1 MQMVVIHSCYNANN
15 LKPQLNP
22 NAAIM
27 PFKQNCVLQFYRTLN
42 YVLSVWLVAGVCNT
56 ASAAV
61 NVNQLVNDSAA
72 AIVQVQGVQW
82 VKVKIPEQYK
92 NITDDPVYR
101 SLSSILL
108 DGQTPENTKAAP
120 VIKKR
125 INGSGFIFSSNGQI
139 ATNYQWVKG
148 AHEVIVTLA
157 DARQFKAAISL
168 SDPKNDLS
176 FLRIRANN
184 LPTLSLASQ
193 VEEGEGVIAIGAKK
207 RGTSVGVIVST
218 PAQTPASGLVSDV
231 DVSADNS
238 GGPLLNVYGQV
249 LGINST
255 RMKTALNLFRHP
267 MLSKLTSDGFDTNS
281 ATFNSM
287 SYIGFSAT
295 DINQNQ
301 NTALGLPSASGA
313 IVVQV
318 RPGSMAANAGL
329 LKNDV
334 IISLESQSVV
344 EATDLSALPDFLRQD
359 NQAQLT
365 VFRAGERIEL
375 QLSTPKSNTAV
386 ASWSLRKLG
395 LRTRVLS
402 TAQKNAADISS
413 GLLITEVQG
422 DALANNLQA
431 GDWIISIN
439 QTPLTSV
446 AQLNQIAQNLNDGDS
461 VVLYIIRNDERQFVS
476 LTARDE

>member
-1 MQMVVIHSCYNANN
+1 M
-15 LKPQLNP
+15 
-22 NAAIM
+22 
-27 PFKQNCVLQFYRTLN
+27 
-42 YVLSVWLVAGVCNT
+42 
-56 ASAAV
+56 
-61 NVNQLVNDSAA
+61 
-72 AIVQVQGVQW
+72 
-82 VKVKIPEQYK
+82 
-92 NITDDPVYR
+92 
-101 SLSSILL
+101 
-108 DGQTPENTKAAP
+108 
-120 VIKKR
+120 
-125 INGSGFIFSSNGQI
+125 
-139 ATNYQWVKG
+139 
-148 AHEVIVTLA
+148 
-157 DARQFKAAISL
+157 
-168 SDPKNDLS
+168 
-176 FLRIRANN
+176 
-184 LPTLSLASQ
+184 
-193 VEEGEGVIAIGAKK
+193 
-207 RGTSVGVIVST
+207 GVIVST